1 MSPWIMYYK
10 NIEIA
15 TSSRLDTLNVFTE
28 ITKVVFILY
37 IYSNFSFFSLFLSL
51 DIRLFCFYKIV
62 AQLVRRIRLSYKVR
76 FPGNNLKKGIMK
88 RT

>member
-1 MSPWIMYYK
+1 MYYK

-37 IYSNFSFFSLFLSL
+37 IYSNFVRDYLILSL
-51 DIRLFCFYKIV
+51 DIQLFCFYKIV
-62 AQLVRRIRLSYKVR
+62 ARLVRRIRLNYKVR
-76 FPGNNLKKGIMK
+76 FPDNNLKKGIMK

>member
-1 MSPWIMYYK
+1 MNYK

-37 IYSNFSFFSLFLSL
+37 IYSNFVRNYLVLSL
-51 DIRLFCFYKIV
+51 DIQLFCFYKIV
-62 AQLVRRIRLSYKVR
+62 AQLVRRIRLSATKFDFQTIIWRRGYLR
-76 FPGNNLKKGIMK
+76 
-88 RT
+88 

>member
-1 MSPWIMYYK
+1 MCYK

-15 TSSRLDTLNVFTE
+15 TSSRLDTLNVFKE

-37 IYSNFSFFSLFLSL
+37 IYSNFVRNYLILSL

-62 AQLVRRIRLSYKVR
+62 ARLVRRIRLSYEVR
-76 FPGNNLKKGIMK
+76 FADNNLKKGIMK
-88 RT
+88 RS